1 MTQPTGE
8 RIASLETEVAS
19 VKATVGE
26 VKGTAEGSRLIVQE
40 IAVQVARVE
49 VGLAAGK
56 ANTEHLREDMRD
68 GFQRVE
74 AAVDGGRKRAKR
86 NTAGWTAIGGGLVAI
101 VAGAVEMARR
111 LL

>member
-1 MTQPTGE
+1 MQQPTGE
-8 RIASLETEVAS
+8 RIASLETEVGS

-26 VKGTAEGSRLIVQE
+26 VKAAVEGNRLVGQE

-49 VGLAAGK
+49 VGLASVK

-68 GFQRVE
+68 GFQRIE
-74 AAVDGGRKRAKR
+74 AAVDGSRKRVKR

-101 VAGAVEMARR
+101 AAGAVEMARR